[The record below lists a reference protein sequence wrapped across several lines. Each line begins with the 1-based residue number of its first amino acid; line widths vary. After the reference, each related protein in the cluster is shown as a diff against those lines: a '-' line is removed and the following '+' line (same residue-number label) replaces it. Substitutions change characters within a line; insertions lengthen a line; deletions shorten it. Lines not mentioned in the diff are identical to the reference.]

1 MSDTGKAKPL
11 QLKARRAFGAFT
23 LDCEL
28 ALELGG
34 ILGLFGPSGCG

>member
-1 MSDTGKAKPL
+1 MSDTGKAKLL
-11 QLKARRAFGAFT
+11 QLKARRAFGAFS

-34 ILGLFGPSGCG
+34 DPRSVRPLRLR